1 MKKILCCLVLL
12 SFGQLSSQ
20 NFEKKDIKTI
30 VGVVLYNN
38 NPLPNVLVSNTEKT
52 VLTNNKGFYNIT
64 AKSGDFL
71 EYKHAGF
78 RTVSILIEDIT
89 ATLNIDM
96 EPSFKVPNVNRPEI
110 LKLGRSTVGDEYP
123 DFDIITIDKDKLNK
137 EAITLTNAILEKV
150 PLFFSRINNFNEPVI
165 YLKGKELNGPVL
177 WEIDGNIYDLP
188 LPIDLND
195 IEKILIV
202 NMKSDRCIIKVSTN
216 LNYKKIK
223 GFDVNN
229 YYFTNNE
236 YYNDDATPY
245 EEIKKDTPSYLNA
258 YKNALTINEA
268 ITIYKKQYDECKDF
282 TNFHFNVYNFL
293 VKKFNAP
300 IKLLNVLNDFENFSK
315 SNVENLKALA
325 YIYDELN
332 LPTKASE
339 IYKKIANESPNS
351 RQAYRD
357 LANTYLSLKDYK
369 NFWKIYN
376 YYIEKG
382 FEIDQSDIGEIIA
395 SEIISAFNKD
405 ENNDSTPRKIKIK
418 NPIKNTE
425 SDVRLVFEWNTSEA
439 EFSIEFVNTFD
450 QVYTL
455 ENSLKI
461 NEALIIDQKNRGYN
475 SKEVFIEN
483 LDTAPIL
490 VNFTYF
496 GNKQYKPTFLKV
508 TRYLNWGKPNEIK
521 KIHVFEFNAKNIK
534 TQLFELNKKMLD

>member
-229 YYFTNNE
+229 YYFTNDE

-325 YIYDELN
+325 YMYDELN

-521 KIHVFEFNAKNIK
+521 KIHVFEFNTKNIK
-534 TQLFELNKKMLD
+534 TQLFKLNKKMLD